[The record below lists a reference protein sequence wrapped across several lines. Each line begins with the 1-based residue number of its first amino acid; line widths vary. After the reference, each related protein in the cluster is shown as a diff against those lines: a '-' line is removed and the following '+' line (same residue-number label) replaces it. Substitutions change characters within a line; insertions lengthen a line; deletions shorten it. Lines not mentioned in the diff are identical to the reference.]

1 MNANPISEPEA
12 RALAD
17 AINQVSTR
25 QHSCVRNR
33 QATILLARLMTCS
46 ACLLVYALIIGAFIP
61 RRGVGPL
68 NLQGL
73 ELLALYVAGV
83 LGAVLAALM
92 MKRATTRSSYHLLL
106 MELPEYHWPNLRN
119 LFTGLWER
127 IQIFPSRIGTIILAL
142 MVPMWFLAS
151 YPTPPEGATGVA
163 IRYSIAGML
172 GSGLERIFTPLS
184 FNWQIRV
191 ALALGLGA

>member
-1 MNANPISEPEA
+1 
-12 RALAD
+12 
-17 AINQVSTR
+17 
-25 QHSCVRNR
+25 
-33 QATILLARLMTCS
+33 MTCS

-61 RRGVGPL
+61 WRDVGPL

-92 MKRATTRSSYHLLL
+92 LKRATTRSSYHLLL

-127 IQIFPSRIGTIILAL
+127 IQIFPSRLGTIILAL
-142 MVPMWFLAS
+142 MVQMWFLAS

-172 GSGLERIFTPLS
+172 GSGLERIFAPPT